1 MCILK
6 FTVSPLRPI
15 TLPTFLEGTSNTTVS
30 TLEELWIGC
39 PEMKKWKVN
48 KSSSPNLGC
57 CANVWWMSIS
67 ASWAPSGL
75 PLWQDNYNA
84 SESVT
89 MSTSQSNREKSIYL
103 SNLMAATLY
112 SSVSS
117 SSLKLILVS
126 VFAWNQYCI
135 YHRFHFQRH
144 SWVNW
149 VDWNLDLSDVGPLSS
164 NNKADTVF
172 GYFHLRPVLK
182 YS

>member
-1 MCILK
+1 MYSDIHR
-6 FTVSPLRPI
+6 FPSATDYPAHVSGWDFHHDSLHPWRMMDS
-15 TLPTFLEGTSNTTVS
+15 LPR
-30 TLEELWIGC
+30 
-39 PEMKKWKVN
+39 KWKVN

-57 CANVWWMSIS
+57 CANVWCMSIS

-75 PLWQDNYNA
+75 PLWQDNNYNA

-89 MSTSQSNREKSIYL
+89 MSTSQSNRENPIYL

-144 SWVNW
+144 SWLEPGSLW
-149 VDWNLDLSDVGPLSS
+149 CWPP
-164 NNKADTVF
+164 VF
-172 GYFHLRPVLK
+172 Q
-182 YS
+182 